1 MKKWLVMS
9 VFLSLAMYGNAQVV
23 EEDYS
28 DVELWTGV
36 SLKYDLH
43 KRLSFKLEEQLRLKD
58 NLTTFSQ
65 LLTEGT
71 LTYDPGKV
79 DFLKPL
85 ELSVGSRYVVDND
98 TEGKQQGIEYFF
110 RYNVDVDYK
119 FDFGRFSVDYR
130 FRFQSRNQLGV
141 AALEGDL
148 PVNDIRHRIGFH
160 YKIRDWKLDPKLQ
173 VELFNRNNDQTT
185 YNVSRFR
192 VRLGSDY
199 SFVKRQDVDFFIMYE
214 QDLNEA
220 IPERVYG
227 LGLSYEFDLKK

>member
-9 VFLSLAMYGNAQVV
+9 VFLSLTMYGNAQVV
-23 EEDYS
+23 AEDYS
-28 DVELWTGV
+28 DVELWTGFG
-36 SLKYDLH
+36 LKYDLH

-58 NLTTFSQ
+58 NLTTFGQ
-65 LLTEGT
+65 LFTEGT

-85 ELSVGSRYVVDND
+85 ELSVGSRYIIDND
-98 TEGKQQGIEYFF
+98 TKGKQQGIEFFF
-110 RYNVDVDYK
+110 RYNVDAEYK

-130 FRFQSRNQLGV
+130 FRFQSRNQLNT
-141 AALEGDL
+141 LEDDF

-160 YKIRDWKLDPKLQ
+160 YKIKDWKLDPKVQ
-173 VELFNRNNDQTT
+173 VELFSRNSNQTT
-185 YNVSRFR
+185 YNISRLR

-214 QDLNEA
+214 QDLGEV

-227 LGLSYEFDLKK
+227 VGLSYEFDLKK